1 MGSDKRTG
9 HQGTGP
15 GAITP
20 DGCAVELYS
29 RLPVGAE
36 PDIVAAAVPAGAHVL
51 ELGCGVG
58 RVTHPLLERGFAV
71 TAVDES
77 PEMLDR
83 VRGARTLC
91 SPIEDLD
98 LDETFDVVM
107 LASFLVH
114 AGEAEVRRALLR
126 TCVRHL
132 AAGGCVLIQREGED
146 WHRDL
151 PRERV
156 DPSGFTVR
164 IVSAEPAGDGVNSVY
179 AEYEFPDA
187 TWTQT
192 FLSRPLTK
200 EQFEGALAEVG
211 LRVDTYLTE
220 DRTWVRA
227 GLATQGYVPGRGV
240 SGVAG
245 SVRGPGMPPPG
256 SRHARLP
263 ASAGRIHRK
272 AGGEP

>member
-1 MGSDKRTG
+1 MRAGY
-9 HQGTGP
+9 QGTGP

-20 DGCAVELYS
+20 DGCAVELYA
-29 RLPVGAE
+29 RLPAGGE
-36 PDIVAAAVPAGAHVL
+36 SDIVAAAVPTGADIL

-58 RVTHPLLERGFAV
+58 RVTHPLLERGFTV

-77 PEMLDR
+77 PEMLAR
-83 VRGARTLC
+83 VRGARTVC
-91 SPIEDLD
+91 SSIEDLD
-98 LDETFDVVM
+98 LGETFDAVM

-114 AGEAEVRRALLR
+114 AGDVEVRQALLR

-132 AAGGCVLIQREGED
+132 AAGGCVLLQREGED
-146 WHRDL
+146 WHTNL

-164 IVSAEPAGDGVNSVY
+164 IVSADPVGDGVNSVY

-192 FLSRPLTK
+192 FLSRPLTE
-200 EQFEGALAEVG
+200 EQFEEALAEAG
-211 LRVDTYLTE
+211 LKVDKYLTE

-227 GLATQGYVPGRGV
+227 VLAV
-240 SGVAG
+240 
-245 SVRGPGMPPPG
+245 
-256 SRHARLP
+256 
-263 ASAGRIHRK
+263 
-272 AGGEP
+272 

>member
-1 MGSDKRTG
+1 MREG

-29 RLPVGAE
+29 RLPVRTE
-36 PDIVAAAVPAGAHVL
+36 PDIIAGAVPAGAHIL

-58 RVTHPLLERGFAV
+58 RMTHPLLERGCAI

-77 PEMLDR
+77 PEMLER
-83 VRGARTLC
+83 VRGARTIC
-91 SPIEDLD
+91 SPIETLD
-98 LDETFDVVM
+98 LGERFDAVL

-114 AGEAEVRRALLR
+114 AGDVEVRRGLLR

-132 AAGGCVLIQREGED
+132 ADDGCVLIQREGEEYHTD
-146 WHRDL
+146 V

-156 DPSGFTVR
+156 DPTGFTVR
-164 IVSAEPAGDGVNSVY
+164 IVSSQPVGDGTNTVR

-192 FLSRPLTK
+192 FRARPLTK
-200 EQFEGALAEVG
+200 EEFEDALAEAG
-211 LRVDTYLTE
+211 LRVDEYLTD
-220 DRTWVRA
+220 DRIWVRA
-227 GLATQGYVPGRGV
+227 
-240 SGVAG
+240 VA
-245 SVRGPGMPPPG
+245 
-256 SRHARLP
+256 
-263 ASAGRIHRK
+263 AG
-272 AGGEP
+272 

>member
-1 MGSDKRTG
+1 MRAG

-20 DGCAVELYS
+20 DGCAVELYA
-29 RLPVGAE
+29 RLPAGPE
-36 PDIVAAAVPAGAHVL
+36 PDVIASAVPVGGSVL
-51 ELGCGVG
+51 ELGSGVG
-58 RVTHPLLERGFAV
+58 RMTHPLLARGYRV

-77 PEMLDR
+77 PEMLER
-83 VRGARTLC
+83 VRGARTVL

-98 LDETFDVVM
+98 LGETFDAVL

-114 AGEAEVRRALLR
+114 TGDTRVRRGLLR
-126 TCVRHL
+126 TCLRHV
-132 AAGGCVLIQREGED
+132 APDGCVLIQREGED
-146 WHRDL
+146 YHTKV

-164 IVSAEPAGDGVNSVY
+164 IVASDPVGDGLRSVR

-192 FLSRPLTK
+192 FRARPLTE
-200 EQFEGALAEVG
+200 EQFEEALAEAG
-211 LRVDTYLTE
+211 LAMDRYLTD

-227 GLATQGYVPGRGV
+227 VP
-240 SGVAG
+240 
-245 SVRGPGMPPPG
+245 
-256 SRHARLP
+256 LT
-263 ASAGRIHRK
+263 
-272 AGGEP
+272 GEP